1 MKRERLEPAV
11 PGSAYFQHLCDSAGL
26 ALLSLDDHLEVTYC
40 NSQAA
45 ELLGAAVADILHS
58 PIERIVGREEVVVL
72 EHLARRAIQ
81 EGEVGRHEFRHH
93 LGDDGDRVLAMTVSP
108 IRDDADQVL
117 GASACLIDITGC
129 IHSQEQVAQTRKMRA
144 LGAMAGNFAHHFN
157 NILGGVVTSVDFAKE
172 SHDARV
178 LKKTLSSAATSLQ
191 RATLLLDELLA
202 FAEADFRDTDL
213 ADLTETVLYFV
224 DRLRPELERR
234 DIRFDLKLARLP
246 VVEVPRKNFLT
257 VLQNLANNALDAI
270 SDGGRFA
277 VELEPDAEQ
286 VICRITD
293 SGPGIVRED
302 IEHVFEPFYSTK
314 DAQSGGGPNQHAGLG
329 LSVALGIVHD
339 MGGDIAISSRPGDAT
354 VVEVRLPMQRN
365 EPPDAPQQLD
375 QKPSLATTT
384 ADPET
389 D

>member
-11 PGSAYFQHLCDSAGL
+11 LGSAYFQHLCDSAGL
-26 ALLSLDDHLEVTYC
+26 AMLSLDEHLQVSYC

-45 ELLGAAVADILHS
+45 ELLGAEVADILHA

-72 EHLARRAIQ
+72 ERLARRAIQ
-81 EGEVGRHEFRHH
+81 EGEVGRHEFRHN

-108 IRDDADQVL
+108 IRDGDGQVL
-117 GASACLIDITGC
+117 GASACLVDITGC

-172 SHDARV
+172 SNDARV

-202 FAEADFRDTDL
+202 FAEADYRDTDL

-224 DRLRPELERR
+224 DRLKPELERR
-234 DIRFDLKLARLP
+234 NIAFDLKLAHLP

-277 VELEPDAEQ
+277 VELQPDAEQ

-293 SGPGIVRED
+293 SGPGIVREE

-314 DAQSGGGPNQHAGLG
+314 DAQSGCGPNQHAGLG

-339 MGGDIAISSRPGDAT
+339 MGGDIAIFSKPGDAT
-354 VVEVRLPMQRN
+354 IVEVRLPMQRDK
-365 EPPDAPQQLD
+365 PPRPQQAD

-384 ADPET
+384 SEPET

>member
-11 PGSAYFQHLCDSAGL
+11 LGSAYFQHLCDSAGL
-26 ALLSLDDHLEVTYC
+26 AMLSLDEHLQVSYC

-45 ELLGAAVADILHS
+45 ELLGAEVADILHA

-72 EHLARRAIQ
+72 ERLARRAIQ
-81 EGEVGRHEFRHH
+81 EGEVGRHEFRHN

-108 IRDDADQVL
+108 IRDGDGQVL
-117 GASACLIDITGC
+117 GASACLVDITGC

-172 SHDARV
+172 SNDARV

-202 FAEADFRDTDL
+202 FAEADYRDTDL

-224 DRLRPELERR
+224 DRLKPELERR
-234 DIRFDLKLARLP
+234 NIAFDLKLAHLP

-277 VELEPDAEQ
+277 VELQPDAEQ

-314 DAQSGGGPNQHAGLG
+314 DAQSGCGPNQHAGLG

-339 MGGDIAISSRPGDAT
+339 MGGDIAIFSKPGDAT
-354 VVEVRLPMQRN
+354 IVEVRLPMQRDK
-365 EPPDAPQQLD
+365 PPRPQQAD

-384 ADPET
+384 SEPET